1 MGRLNEPPPRPFL
14 KWAGGKRQLLPELL
28 NAVAA
33 AKPFMRYHEPFL
45 GGGALFFALARTA
58 QLNTTSY
65 LSDVNTSLIE
75 AYLGVRHELEAVL
88 SLLRAHKAK
97 HSEAHYYVVRGQIPD
112 GLAERAARI
121 IYLNRACYNGLYRE
135 NSKGLFNVPF
145 GRHINPTIADEEN
158 LPAVS
163 QTLHSARIEKRDF
176 ATVLDIAKS
185 GDLVYFDPPYNPV
198 SDTAYFTKYSR
209 DDFDAGAQQE
219 LAKIFGLLAQRRVKV
234 MLSNSMTEF
243 TRRLYKDHRIYQV
256 WAPRS
261 VNSMADRR
269 GKVPEALITSFHIT
283 WDATGPATPRTL
295 VAPGTETET
304 C

>member
-28 NAVAA
+28 SAVAA
-33 AKPFMRYHEPFL
+33 AKPFRRYHEPFL
-45 GGGALFFALARTA
+45 GGGALFFALARTG
-58 QLNTTSY
+58 QLNKTSY

-75 AYLGVRHELEAVL
+75 AYLGVRHELEAVVN
-88 SLLRAHKAK
+88 LLRAHKEN
-97 HSEAHYYVVRGQIPD
+97 HSEAHYYAVRGQIPHS
-112 GLAERAARI
+112 LAERAARI

-145 GRHINPTIADEEN
+145 GRYTNPTIVDEEN

-163 QTLHSARIEKRDF
+163 QALHSARIEKRDF
-176 ATVLDIAKS
+176 AAVRQVAQS
-185 GDLVYFDPPYNPV
+185 GDLVYFDPPYHPV

-219 LAKIFGLLAQRRVKV
+219 LAKVFDLLAQRGVKV

-243 TRRLYKDHRIYQV
+243 TRRLYKDYRICQV
-256 WAPRS
+256 WAPRW
-261 VNSMADRR
+261 VNSRADRR
-269 GKVPEALITSFHIT
+269 GKVPEALITSFPIKEPLASEH
-283 WDATGPATPRTL
+283 
-295 VAPGTETET
+295 
-304 C
+304 